1 MKVKKS
7 LVFIL
12 CLVVAISLVLV
23 GCGGKKEEPKKA
35 EQKKISIKMSVTT
48 PSESSPWNIGAKK
61 WAELVKERTNGRVE
75 ITTFPNEQLS
85 SGNQQKGIEQVAAGV
100 TGASL
105 HSTIIYSVIEPKLAV
120 VSMPWI
126 MPNNAAVD
134 KAMKGAPG
142 EKVKD
147 LIRAKG
153 IEPLA
158 FGENGFRHWT
168 NSKRPLATPDDMK
181 GLKIRVPGMKMY
193 ISLFKAMGAD
203 PTSMS
208 FSEVFTALQ
217 QGTVDGQE
225 NPISVIYTTKLN
237 EVQKYMTICN
247 YSYDPIVLGVNKKL
261 WDSIDKDTQAIMKK
275 AAEEAM
281 ALNIKLTREDEAKQ
295 IDEMKKKNGLQV
307 NVLTPEQIKA
317 FQATTT
323 SVYKEQEPIIGKA
336 LLDMFIAAGK

>member
-120 VSMPWI
+120 VSIPWI

-295 IDEMKKKNGLQV
+295 LDEMKKKGLQV
-307 NVLTPEQIKA
+307 NVLTPEQIKV
-317 FQATTT
+317 FQASVT
-323 SVYKEQEPIIGKA
+323 SVYKEQESVIGKD
-336 LLDMFIAAGK
+336 LLDLFVAAGK

>member
-1 MKVKKS
+1 MKKS
-7 LVFIL
+7 FIVILTLVMAFS
-12 CLVVAISLVLV
+12 LVVA
-23 GCGGKKEEPKKA
+23 GCGGKKEEPKKDA
-35 EQKKISIKMSVTT
+35 PKKISIKMSVTT
-48 PSESSPWNIGAKK
+48 PSDSSPWNIAAKK
-61 WAELVKERTNGRVE
+61 FAEIVKDKTKGQVE

-100 TGASL
+100 TGASI

-126 MPNNAAVD
+126 LPNNAAVD

-142 EKVKD
+142 EEIKK

-168 NSKRPLATPDDMK
+168 NSKKPLTSPEDMK
-181 GLKIRVPGMKMY
+181 GLKMRVPGMKMY

-203 PTSMS
+203 PTAMS
-208 FSEVFTALQ
+208 FSEVFTSLQ
-217 QGTVDGQE
+217 QGTIDGQE
-225 NPISVIYTTKLN
+225 NPISVIYTSKLQ
-237 EVQKYMTICN
+237 EVQKYLTICN
-247 YSYDPIVLGVNKKL
+247 YSYDPLVLGINKKL
-261 WDSIDKDTQAIMKK
+261 WDSLDKDTQAIMKA

-295 IDEMKKKNGLQV
+295 IEDMKTKNGLQV
-307 NVLTPEQIKA
+307 NVLTPEQIKK

-323 SVYKEQEPIIGKA
+323 SVYAEQEPIIGKA

>member
-1 MKVKKS
+1 MKMKKS

-48 PSESSPWNIGAKK
+48 PSESSPWNVGAKK

-142 EKVKD
+142 EKVKE

-181 GLKIRVPGMKMY
+181 GLKILVPGMKMY
-193 ISLFKAMGAD
+193 ISLFQAMGAD

-261 WDSIDKDTQAIMKK
+261 WDSIDKETQAIMKK

-281 ALNIKLTREDEAKQ
+281 ELNVKLTREEEAKQ
-295 IDEMKKKNGLQV
+295 MDEMKKKGLQV

-317 FQATTT
+317 FQATVT
-323 SVYKEQEPIIGKA
+323 SVYKEQEPIIGKD
-336 LLDMFIAAGK
+336 LLDLFIAAGK

>member
-142 EKVKD
+142 EKVKE

-295 IDEMKKKNGLQV
+295 LDEMKKKGLQV
-307 NVLTPEQIKA
+307 NVLTPEQIKV
-317 FQATTT
+317 FQASVT
-323 SVYKEQEPIIGKA
+323 SVYKEQESVIGKD
-336 LLDMFIAAGK
+336 LLDLFVAAGK

>member
-181 GLKIRVPGMKMY
+181 GLNIRVPGMKMY

-295 IDEMKKKNGLQV
+295 LDEMKKKGLQV
-307 NVLTPEQIKA
+307 NVLTPEQIKV
-317 FQATTT
+317 FQASVT
-323 SVYKEQEPIIGKA
+323 SVYK
-336 LLDMFIAAGK
+336 

>member
-1 MKVKKS
+1 MKKS
-7 LVFIL
+7 LIFVL
-12 CLVVAISLVLV
+12 CLVIAFSLVV
-23 GCGGKKEEPKKA
+23 AGCGGKKEEPKKA
-35 EQKKISIKMSVTT
+35 EVKKISIKMSVTT
-48 PSESSPWNIGAKK
+48 PSESSPWNVGAKK
-61 WAELVKERTNGRVE
+61 WAELVKQRTNGRVE

-142 EKVKD
+142 EKIKE

-168 NSKRPLATPDDMK
+168 NSKRPLTKPDDMK

-237 EVQKYMTICN
+237 EVQKFMTICN

-261 WDSIDKDTQAIMKK
+261 WDSIDKDTQNIMKK
-275 AAEEAM
+275 AAVEAM
-281 ALNIKLTREDEAKQ
+281 ELNVKLTREDEAKQ
-295 IDEMKKKNGLQV
+295 LDEMKKKGLQV
-307 NVLTPEQIKA
+307 NVLTPEQIKL
-317 FQATTT
+317 FQASVA

-336 LLDMFIAAGK
+336 LLDLFVAAGK

>member
-1 MKVKKS
+1 MKMKKS

-48 PSESSPWNIGAKK
+48 PSESSPWNVGAKK

-142 EKVKD
+142 EKVKE

-261 WDSIDKDTQAIMKK
+261 WDSIDKETQAIMKK

-281 ALNIKLTREDEAKQ
+281 ELNVKLTREEEAKQ
-295 IDEMKKKNGLQV
+295 MDEMKKKGLQV

-317 FQATTT
+317 FQATVT
-323 SVYKEQEPIIGKA
+323 SVYKEQEPIIGKD
-336 LLDMFIAAGK
+336 LLDLFIAAGK

>member
-48 PSESSPWNIGAKK
+48 PSESSPWNVGAKK

-295 IDEMKKKNGLQV
+295 LDEMKKKGLQV
-307 NVLTPEQIKA
+307 NVLTPEQIKV
-317 FQATTT
+317 FQASVT
-323 SVYKEQEPIIGKA
+323 SVYKEQESVIGKD
-336 LLDMFIAAGK
+336 LLDLFVAAGK

>member
-120 VSMPWI
+120 ASMPWI

-295 IDEMKKKNGLQV
+295 LDEMKKKGLQV
-307 NVLTPEQIKA
+307 NVLTPEQIKV
-317 FQATTT
+317 FQASVT
-323 SVYKEQEPIIGKA
+323 SVYKEQESVIGKD
-336 LLDMFIAAGK
+336 LLDLFVAAGK